1 MRRRGND
8 FWGKLSSDHERW
20 HPLID
25 HCADVAA
32 CCEALL
38 RTTLLRRRLARI
50 GGLKDLNPAQVARLC
65 VLAAYHD
72 FGKFNLGFQNKALE
86 RSPFTNGHVRE
97 ALALF
102 SNRYPDSKRL
112 YSSLALNEIERWGSE
127 NCAIR
132 LLIAAVAH
140 HGKPADL
147 ADCER
152 KYHAPQWR
160 PAQGLD
166 PFDGISRLAA
176 HARSWYPTAFATSAD
191 PLPAASALQHAF
203 SGLVTL
209 ADWLGSDTHFFP
221 FSEDGDVDR
230 MVFAREA
237 SRRAILSVGID
248 TNAARAAMGT
258 AKPAFSMVS
267 PFEPRTFQRSILELP
282 AGHGGSLTILEA
294 ETGSGKT
301 EAAFGRFL
309 SLFHAGEVDGLYFA
323 LPTRTAATQIHVRMR
338 AAVTRAFAGAAA
350 APPVILAV
358 PGYLRFDDL
367 EGRRLPGFEVL
378 WNDDP
383 DERRRY
389 LGWAA
394 ENPKRYLAGAIAVG
408 TVDQVLLSTL
418 MVSHAHMRATSL
430 MRQLLVVDEVH
441 ASDAYMIAILR
452 EVLANHLAAGGHA
465 LLMSATLGA
474 GARHALLSRLSSG
487 ATALPAVAEA
497 KQVPYPMLACYR
509 DGGVTERAEQS
520 GSEPRNVEAEIRPWA
535 DDYAAVARAALDAA
549 ATGARILF
557 VRNTVSGCI
566 ATQQELERAADVR
579 GARAALFACKQIVT
593 PHHSRFAAPDRID
606 LDRAL
611 EASFG
616 LKSPTAPCV
625 AVATQTVQQSLDID
639 ADLLITDLCP
649 MDVLL
654 QRIGRLHRHNRLGRP
669 ASCASPRVIVL
680 TPAERD
686 LTPMI
691 RAGGEARGP
700 HGLGTVYE
708 DLRILEA
715 TWRALEEHAVISIPG
730 MNRTLVEET
739 THPEALR
746 AIATSLGPVWESHGV
761 KVSGAQFAMKRLAAL
776 NCIDRTLPF
785 GDFEF
790 PSSELEQRIQT
801 RLGEGDRI
809 AQFDAPIT
817 SPFGNSINSLSIP
830 SFLARGVDKD
840 ALPVLISVG
849 DGTVEFSFGPYR
861 YVYDRLGLR
870 RVNEPGS
877 ESEVPSDG

>member
-1 MRRRGND
+1 MRGRPID

-38 RTTLLRRRLARI
+38 QTTLLRRRLAKV
-50 GGLKDLNPAQVARLC
+50 GGLDDLSWAQIARLC
-65 VLAAYHD
+65 VLTAYHD
-72 FGKFNLGFQNKALE
+72 FGKFNSGFQNKALE

-102 SNRYPDSKRL
+102 SNRYTDSKRL
-112 YSSLALNEIERWGSE
+112 HSRLALSEIERWGTDDG
-127 NCAIR
+127 AIR

-147 ADCER
+147 ADCDREYR
-152 KYHAPQWR
+152 APQWK
-160 PAQGLD
+160 PARGRD

-176 HARSWYPTAFATSAD
+176 HARSWYPIAFATSPD
-191 PLPAASALQHAF
+191 PLPAASAFQHAF

-209 ADWLGSDTHFFP
+209 ADWLGSDTRFFP
-221 FSEDGDVDR
+221 FSEDGAGDR

-237 SRRAILSVGID
+237 SQRVILSVGID
-248 TNAARAAMGT
+248 TSAARAAMGT

-282 AGHGGSLTILEA
+282 AGHDGSLTILEA

-301 EAAFGRFL
+301 EAAFARFL

-323 LPTRTAATQIHVRMR
+323 LPTRTAATQIHARMR
-338 AAVTRAFAGAAA
+338 DAVTRAFVGTAA

-378 WNDDP
+378 WNDDR
-383 DERRRY
+383 DEQRRY

-408 TVDQVLLSTL
+408 TVDQALLSTL

-474 GARHALLSRLSSG
+474 GARHTLLSRLSSG
-487 ATALPAVAEA
+487 ATVLPPVSEA
-497 KQVPYPMLACYR
+497 KQIPYPILACYH

-520 GSEPRNVEAEIRPWA
+520 TSEPRNVEGELRPWA
-535 DDYAAVARAALDAA
+535 DDYAAVARTALDAA
-549 ATGARILF
+549 ATGARILI

-579 GARAALFACKQIVT
+579 GVPAALFTCKQIVT
-593 PHHSRFAAPDRID
+593 PHHSRFAANDRMD

-611 EASFG
+611 EAHFG
-616 LKSPTAPCV
+616 LKSPAGPNV

-639 ADLLITDLCP
+639 ADLLISDLCP

-654 QRIGRLHRHNRLGRP
+654 QRIGRLHRHNRSARP
-669 ASCASPRVIVL
+669 ASCANPRAIVL
-680 TPAERD
+680 TPAKRD

-700 HGLGTVYE
+700 NGLGTVYE

-715 TWRALEEHAVISIPG
+715 TWRALEAHAVISIPG
-730 MNRTLVEET
+730 MNRALVEET

-746 AIATSLGPVWESHGV
+746 AIAASLGPAWESHGV

-790 PSSELEQRIQT
+790 SSSELEQRIQT

-809 AQFDAPIT
+809 AQFGVPVT

-830 SFLARGVDKD
+830 AFLAHGVDKD
-840 ALPVLISVG
+840 AVAMLISVG
-849 DGTVEFSFGPYR
+849 DGIVEFSFGPYR

-870 RVNEPGS
+870 RANETAS
-877 ESEVPSDG
+877 QSEVPTDG

>member
-1 MRRRGND
+1 MRGRPVD
-8 FWGKLSSDHERW
+8 FWGKLSRDLDQW

-32 CCEALL
+32 CCGALL
-38 RTTLLRRRLARI
+38 RTTLLRRRLAKI
-50 GGLKDLNPAQVARLC
+50 GGLEDLSPRQVARLC

-72 FGKFNLGFQNKALE
+72 FGKFNLGFQNKAAE
-86 RSPFTNGHVRE
+86 CSPFTNGHVRE

-102 SNRYPDSKRL
+102 SNRYADSKRL
-112 YSSLALNEIERWGSE
+112 HSSLALDEIETWGSDD
-127 NCAIR
+127 CAFR

-152 KYHAPQWR
+152 EYRALQWK

-166 PFDGISRLAA
+166 PFDGMSRLAA
-176 HARSWYPTAFATSAD
+176 HARSWYPTAFATDTD
-191 PLPAASALQHAF
+191 PLSAASAFQHAF

-209 ADWLGSDTHFFP
+209 ADWLGSDTVFFP
-221 FSEDGDVDR
+221 FSEDGAADR

-237 SRRAILSVGID
+237 AHYAVMSVGID
-248 TNAARAAMGT
+248 TTATRISMG
-258 AKPAFSMVS
+258 ASKPSFSMVS
-267 PFEPRTFQRSILELP
+267 AFEPRTFQRSVIELS
-282 AGHGGSLTILEA
+282 AERGGSLTILEA

-301 EAAFGRFL
+301 EAAFSRFL

-323 LPTRTAATQIHVRMR
+323 LPTRTAATQIHARMR
-338 AAVTRAFAGAAA
+338 DAVTRAFAGAAA
-350 APPVILAV
+350 VPPVILAV
-358 PGYLRFDDL
+358 PGYLRFDDR

-408 TVDQVLLSTL
+408 TIDQVLLSTL

-474 GARHALLSRLSSG
+474 SARYALLSRLSSG
-487 ATALPAVAEA
+487 ATALPAAADA
-497 KQVPYPMLACYR
+497 KQIPYPMLACYR
-509 DGGVTERAEQS
+509 NGGVTERAEQS
-520 GSEPRNVEAEIRPWA
+520 GSEARNVEADLRPWA
-535 DDYAAVARAALDAA
+535 DDYAAVAGTALEAA
-549 ATGARILF
+549 ATGARVLI
-557 VRNTVSGCI
+557 VRNTVSGCV
-566 ATQQELERAADVR
+566 ATQQEVERAAHLR
-579 GARAALFACKQIVT
+579 GARAALFACKQMVA
-593 PHHSRFAAPDRID
+593 PHHSRFTANDRID

-625 AVATQTVQQSLDID
+625 VVATQTVQQSLDID

-654 QRIGRLHRHNRLGRP
+654 QRIGRLHRHKRPARP
-669 ASCASPRVIVL
+669 ASCATPRVIVL
-680 TPAERD
+680 APAERD

-691 RAGGEARGP
+691 RAGGEACGP

-715 TWRALEEHAVISIPG
+715 TWRALEAHTVISIPG

-746 AIATSLGPVWESHGV
+746 AIATSLGSVWASHSM
-761 KVSGAQFAMKRLAAL
+761 KLSGAQFAMKRLAAL

-809 AQFDAPIT
+809 AQFDAAVA
-817 SPFGNSINSLSIP
+817 SPFGNSIKSLSIP
-830 SFLARGVDKD
+830 AFLARGVEKD
-840 ALPVLISVG
+840 TLAVLISVG
-849 DGTVEFSFGPYR
+849 DRTVEFSFGPYR

-870 RVNEPGS
+870 RVNEPAS

>member
-1 MRRRGND
+1 MRGRPVD
-8 FWGKLSSDHERW
+8 FWGKFSSDHEQW

-38 RTTLLRRRLARI
+38 ETTLLRRRLAAFS
-50 GGLKDLNPAQVARLC
+50 GLLDLSEAQVARLC

-72 FGKFNLGFQNKALE
+72 IGKFNLGFQHKALD
-86 RSPFTNGHVRE
+86 RPPFKNGHVRE

-102 SNRYPDSKRL
+102 SGRFDDSKRL
-112 YSSLALNEIERWGSE
+112 RVSLALNEISEWGPDD
-127 NCAIR
+127 CAIR
-132 LLIAAVAH
+132 LLIAAIAH

-147 ADCER
+147 AECEPSYR
-152 KYHAPQWR
+152 ALQWKATR
-160 PAQGLD
+160 GLD
-166 PFDGISRLAA
+166 PFEGIARLVARA
-176 HARSWYPTAFATSAD
+176 HAWYPAAFATDAEA
-191 PLPAASALQHAF
+191 LPAAVAFQHAF

-209 ADWLGSDTHFFP
+209 ADWLGSDTRFFP
-221 FSEDGDVDR
+221 FSDGSNADR
-230 MVFAREA
+230 MAVARDGA
-237 SRRAILSVGID
+237 LLAILRVGID
-248 TNAARAAMGT
+248 TTAMRSAMGADRPT
-258 AKPAFSMVS
+258 FSMVS
-267 PFEPRTFQRSILELP
+267 GFEPRAFQRNILELSVER
-282 AGHGGSLTILEA
+282 GGSLTILEA

-301 EAAFGRFL
+301 EAAFARFL
-309 SLFHAGEVDGLYFA
+309 NLFHAGEVDGLYFA
-323 LPTRTAATQIHVRMR
+323 LPTRTAATQIHARICD
-338 AAVTRAFAGAAA
+338 AVTRAFVGTAAR
-350 APPVILAV
+350 PPVILAV

-383 DERRRY
+383 DEQRRY

-408 TVDQVLLSTL
+408 TVDQALLSAL

-452 EVLANHLAAGGHA
+452 EVLANHLGAGGHA

-474 GARHALLSRLSSG
+474 GARHALLSRLSSV
-487 ATALPAVAEA
+487 ATVLPTVAEA
-497 KQVPYPMLACYR
+497 SQIPYPILTCYR
-509 DGGVTERAEQS
+509 DGGVAERAEQS
-520 GSEPRNVEAEIRPWA
+520 TSEPRNIGAELKPWA
-535 DDYAAVARAALDAA
+535 DDYAAVARTALDAA
-549 ATGARILF
+549 ATGARILI

-566 ATQQELERAADVR
+566 ATQQELERAAHVPGVR
-579 GARAALFACKQIVT
+579 ATLFTCKQIVT
-593 PHHSRFAAPDRID
+593 PHHSRFAANDRMD

-611 EASFG
+611 EAYFG
-616 LKSPTAPCV
+616 LKSPAAPCV

-654 QRIGRLHRHNRLGRP
+654 QRIGRLHRHNRPVRP

-686 LTPMI
+686 LTAMI

-715 TWRALEEHAVISIPG
+715 TWRALEAHTVISIPG

-746 AIATSLGPVWESHGV
+746 AIAASLGPAWDSHGV
-761 KVSGAQFAMKRLAAL
+761 KVSGTQFAVKRLAAL

-809 AQFDAPIT
+809 AQFSAQVT
-817 SPFGNSINSLSIP
+817 SPFGNLINSLSIP
-830 SFLARGVDKD
+830 AFLARGVDKD
-840 ALPVLISVG
+840 AVAVLISAG
-849 DGTVEFSFGPYR
+849 DGMVEFSFGPYR

-870 RVNEPGS
+870 RTNETAS
-877 ESEVPSDG
+877 ESEVPADG